1 MRNQSIILM
10 LVLGC
15 TLLLTA
21 ALAAQTG
28 RPFDPH
34 NFTGI
39 WRRSGG
45 DRGISAK
52 APALTPEGKE
62 RAKTQK
68 PSARS
73 RVEGVTAVDPEKSN
87 DPTLACNPL
96 GFPRLVIDTAPNLME
111 FVNAEGKLLQIFQ
124 WSRTLRELWLDGREV
139 PRGEDL
145 DNLGPAW
152 YGHSVARWEG
162 DTLVVT
168 TVGLDDRAWIDT
180 FGSPKSSEARVEE
193 RYRLTGPNNLELRL
207 TFYDPKYYTAPW
219 VSDTKTW
226 ERATRE
232 ARTHFKWYGMFSG
245 LEELI
250 CAPINANPVNEHG
263 G

>member
-1 MRNQSIILM
+1 MIIFKCTILLF
-10 LVLGC
+10 LVSC
-15 TLLLTA
+15 
-21 ALAAQTG
+21 AQPA

-34 NFTGI
+34 DFSGM

-45 DRGISAK
+45 DRSISTQ
-52 APALTPEGKE
+52 APPMTTEGQA

-73 RVEGVTAVDPEKSN
+73 RSDFIEAVDPELSN
-87 DPTLACNPL
+87 DPTLSCNPL
-96 GFPRLVIDTAPNLME
+96 GFPRLVVDTAPNLME
-111 FVNAEGKLLQIFQ
+111 FVHTDGKLLQIIQ
-124 WSRTLRELWLDGREV
+124 WGRTLRELWLDGREL
-139 PRGEDL
+139 PTGENL
-145 DNLGPAW
+145 ENLGPAW
-152 YGHSVARWEG
+152 YGHSVGQWEG

-180 FGSPKSSEARVEE
+180 YGFPKSSEARVEE
-193 RYRLTGPNNLELRL
+193 RYRRTGPDSLELQL
-207 TFYDPKYYTAPW
+207 TLYDPKYYTAPW

-232 ARTHFKWYGMFSG
+232 ARTHFGWYGMFSG
-245 LEELI
+245 FEELI
-250 CAPINANPVNEHG
+250 CAPMNASPVNERG

>member
-1 MRNQSIILM
+1 MTREGQEK
-10 LVLGC
+10 
-15 TLLLTA
+15 
-21 ALAAQTG
+21 
-28 RPFDPH
+28 
-34 NFTGI
+34 
-39 WRRSGG
+39 
-45 DRGISAK
+45 AK
-52 APALTPEGKE
+52 EQ
-62 RAKTQK
+62 R

-73 RVEGVTAVDPEKSN
+73 RNAAVAAVDPEHSN
-87 DPTLACNPL
+87 DPTLSCNPL
-96 GFPRLVIDTAPNLME
+96 GFPRLVIDTAPNLVE
-111 FVNAEGKLLQIFQ
+111 FVHADGKLLQIFQ

-139 PRGEDL
+139 PAGENL

-152 YGHSVARWEG
+152 YGHSAGRWEG

-193 RYRLTGPNNLELRL
+193 RYRRTGPGTLELRL
-207 TFYDPKYYTAPW
+207 TLYDPKYYTAPW

-232 ARTHFKWYGMFSG
+232 MRTHFGWYGMFSG

-250 CAPINANPVNEHG
+250 CAPMNASPVNEKG
-263 G
+263 GN

>member
-1 MRNQSIILM
+1 M
-10 LVLGC
+10 LVVGC
-15 TLLLTA
+15 VLFLPVALL
-21 ALAAQTG
+21 AQTA
-28 RPFDPH
+28 RQFDPRD
-34 NFTGI
+34 FTGI

-45 DRGISAK
+45 DRSISRE
-52 APALTPEGKE
+52 APALTPEGQA
-62 RAKTQK
+62 RAKTQN

-73 RVEGVTAVDPEKSN
+73 RNDLVAAVDPELSN

-111 FVNAEGKLLQIFQ
+111 FVHAEGKLLQIFQ

-139 PRGEDL
+139 PSGENL

-168 TVGLDDRAWIDT
+168 TVGMDDRAWIDT
-180 FGSPKSSEARVEE
+180 YGFPKSAEARVEE
-193 RYRLTGPNNLELRL
+193 RYRRTGPDSIELQL
-207 TFYDPKYYTAPW
+207 TLYDPKYYTVPW

-226 ERATRE
+226 ERPNRQ
-232 ARTHFKWYGMFSG
+232 ARTHFGWYGMFSG
-245 LEELI
+245 HEELI
-250 CAPINANPVNEHG
+250 CAPMNASPVNERG